1 VKVKWLAI
9 LMSDHSP
16 YEKLGVTESASFEEI
31 QGVRDRLRQEHS
43 GDPKRSAEVEAAY
56 DAVLMQRLKLRQ
68 EGKIKVPDGIRF
80 GEKTPSSLP
89 KVSMPNLP
97 NGLSPGTIFANV
109 FGKPEVTDIAIPTLV
124 AVGLATVAAL
134 SPTPDTFQLI
144 AMVATGAALYGTYR
158 KERRLGRAALVGFG
172 GLILGYLL
180 GIVLWAILPKEFKMM
195 IPGGLDVM
203 LTWSVCLVLWL
214 LTLFVK

>member
-80 GEKTPSSLP
+80 AEKTPSTLP
-89 KVSMPNLP
+89 KLSMPNLP
-97 NGLSPGTIFANV
+97 NGLTPANV
-109 FGKPEVTDIAIPTLV
+109 FGKPEMTDIAIPTVV
-124 AVGLATVAAL
+124 AVSLATAAAL
-134 SPTPDTFQLI
+134 VPTADVFQLI
-144 AMVATGAALYGTYR
+144 ALLATGGALYGTYR

-172 GLILGYLL
+172 GLMLGYLL
-180 GIVLWAILPKEFKMM
+180 GIALWTVLPLEFKMM
-195 IPGGLDVM
+195 IPGGQASPDVL
-203 LTWSVCLVLWL
+203 LTWGVCLVLWL